1 MEFQPQPG
9 DPDAATAASPRPR
22 PGPKSLGSH
31 RSRPRLGPAILGR
44 QSLHAL
50 KALMLLAEE
59 PQRWLSVAELA
70 ARQQL
75 PAALLEQQLLQL
87 RRAGLLQARRG
98 RAGGYRLAM
107 APQTIDL
114 GAVLEALRPRSCES
128 VEKTTDVAAD
138 PPDPR
143 QAAADRVAAL
153 LERRLWRTLEQ
164 ELHSCTLADL
174 LHDLRSARALLGEE
188 GGWLLG

>member
-1 MEFQPQPG
+1 MELPSQPG
-9 DPDAATAASPRPR
+9 DPAAATAASPRSR
-22 PGPKSLGSH
+22 PGPEPLGSC

-59 PQRWLSVAELA
+59 PQRWLSVADLA

-75 PAALLEQQLLQL
+75 PQALLEQQLLQL

-98 RAGGYRLAM
+98 RSGGYRLAM
-107 APQTIDL
+107 PPQTIDL
-114 GAVLEALRPRSCES
+114 AAVLEALRPHSWAALAQ
-128 VEKTTDVAAD
+128 TDGAAD
-138 PPDPR
+138 PPNPQ

>member
-1 MEFQPQPG
+1 
-9 DPDAATAASPRPR
+9 
-22 PGPKSLGSH
+22 
-31 RSRPRLGPAILGR
+31 
-44 QSLHAL
+44 
-50 KALMLLAEE
+50 MLLAEE
-59 PQRWLSVAELA
+59 PQRWLSVADLA

-75 PAALLEQQLLQL
+75 PQALLEQQLLQL

-98 RAGGYRLAM
+98 RSGGYRLAM
-107 APQTIDL
+107 PPQTIDL
-114 GAVLEALRPRSCES
+114 AAVLEALRPHSWAALAQ
-128 VEKTTDVAAD
+128 TDGAAD
-138 PPDPR
+138 PPNPQ

>member
-1 MEFQPQPG
+1 MELPSQPG
-9 DPDAATAASPRPR
+9 DLTAATATSRRSR
-22 PGPKSLGSH
+22 PGPEPLDCR

-59 PQRWLSVAELA
+59 PQRWLSVADLA

-75 PAALLEQQLLQL
+75 PQALLEQQLLQL

-98 RAGGYRLAM
+98 RSGGYRLAM
-107 APQTIDL
+107 PPQTIDIA
-114 GAVLEALRPRSCES
+114 AVLEALRPRSWAALD
-128 VEKTTDVAAD
+128 KTAEAAD
-138 PPDPR
+138 PPNP
-143 QAAADRVAAL
+143 QHAAADRVAAL
-153 LERRLWRTLEQ
+153 LERRLWRTLEL
-164 ELHSCTLADL
+164 ELQSCTLADL